1 MGIDSEKTWLTYAEA
16 AKRVGRSDRAVKR
29 WRREGMPMRWQVD
42 ESGQRYRVV
51 ELDVLLAWWRDRL
64 TNWPTH
70 QNRMRRAAIERGE
83 TPPPIVQ
90 RPKRRQ
96 ESPSETLH
104 TQIPPHAPDKS
115 ESAAFGRTE
124 PESDTPAPT
133 VDPLATMRLR
143 GPDEYRALTEQLRT
157 ITPSCAGMAEY
168 TADRVSPE
176 DAERMAGICAGCP
189 LLARCAAFA
198 EASKPAAGF
207 WAGVARR

>member
-1 MGIDSEKTWLTYAEA
+1 
-16 AKRVGRSDRAVKR
+16 
-29 WRREGMPMRWQVD
+29 MRWAERD
-42 ESGQRYRVV
+42 GQRVRVV
-51 ELDVLLAWWRDRL
+51 ELAVLQKWFRDRL
-64 TNWPTH
+64 QAWPAH

-96 ESPSETLH
+96 ESRSETLH
-104 TQIPPHAPDKS
+104 TRAPPHAPVTP

-124 PESDTPAPT
+124 PEYTTPEPI

-157 ITPSCAGMAEY
+157 ITPSCAGMPEF

-176 DAERMAGICAGCP
+176 DAERIAGICAGCP
-189 LLARCAAFA
+189 LLEQCQAFA
-198 EASKPAAGF
+198 EASKPTAGF